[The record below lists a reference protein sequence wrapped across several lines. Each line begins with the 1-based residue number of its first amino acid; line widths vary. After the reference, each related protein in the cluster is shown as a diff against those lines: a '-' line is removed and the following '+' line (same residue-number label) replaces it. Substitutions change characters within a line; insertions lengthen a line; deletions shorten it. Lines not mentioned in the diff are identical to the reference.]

1 MCCLPRTREISVDF
15 SPVAPTDRVE
25 PERVGLDTYLIHQLQ
40 PALGAPLSV
49 YINSMVI
56 TGAEPVIVDTGT
68 IANRKQW
75 LDDAF
80 SLVEPEDVK
89 WVFISHDDIDHTG
102 NLEEVMSLCVN
113 ATLVAS
119 WALVERHTNAFNFP
133 LERTRWVNDGD
144 AFDVGDRVLRAVRPP
159 FWDSPTTRGLYDPS
173 TGVYWAV
180 DAFATP
186 MPTAPVASVADLE
199 PVFWRDGSVM
209 FAHHA
214 VAPWLGMV
222 DATKYSEHI
231 DRIQVMGARTIVS
244 AHSPVIPEA
253 YLPAAFEIVRDLPG
267 ITPPAVPDQSVLDAV
282 LGTVEA

>member
-1 MCCLPRTREISVDF
+1 
-15 SPVAPTDRVE
+15 
-25 PERVGLDTYLIHQLQ
+25 
-40 PALGAPLSV
+40 
-49 YINSMVI
+49 MVI

-80 SLVEPEDVK
+80 SLVAPEDVK

-102 NLEEVMSLCVN
+102 NLEEVMSACVN

-119 WALVERHTNAFNFP
+119 WALVERHSNAFDFP

-159 FWDSPTTRGLYDPS
+159 FWDSPTTRGLFDRRPAS
-173 TGVYWAV
+173 TGRS
-180 DAFATP
+180 TRSRRRCRP
-186 MPTAPVASVADLE
+186 QPVASVAELE
-199 PVFWRDGSVM
+199 PTFWRDGSVM

-253 YLPAAFEIVRDLPG
+253 YVPGRVRDRARPPG
-267 ITPPAVPDQSVLDAV
+267 DHAAGRSRPVRARRGARRCRRLTRRVRTRSEATPRRIAGGASSVSP
-282 LGTVEA
+282 